1 MSDKPDSQESS
12 PNHDLQDHGLPK
24 AEGEGH
30 ANPEQ
35 QNASAETVEK
45 EATLEE
51 RLALAEARADEF
63 KDLYARGQAE
73 VQNIRRRAQDDVSK
87 AHKFAIESFAESL
100 LPVCD
105 SLDMSLKLE
114 NLTMESLKEGVQ
126 ATLRQLASALEKNKV
141 IELNPVG
148 EKLDPNRHQA
158 ISLVPGTDAEP
169 PIASGHV
176 VAVLQ
181 KGYLINDRLLRP
193 ALVTVAQ

>member
-12 PNHDLQDHGLPK
+12 PNHDLPNSD
-24 AEGEGH
+24 GH
-30 ANPEQ
+30 AGALPE
-35 QNASAETVEK
+35 APPAAPDSAET
-45 EATLEE
+45 APTSEE
-51 RLALAEARADEF
+51 RLALAEARAEEF
-63 KDLYARGQAE
+63 KDLYARAQAE

-105 SLDMSLKLE
+105 SLDMSLKLD
-114 NLTMESLKEGVQ
+114 NLTMDSLKEGVQ

-141 IELNPVG
+141 IELNPLG
-148 EKLDPNRHQA
+148 EKLDPNKHQA
-158 ISLVPGTDAEP
+158 ISMVLGDTVEP
-169 PIASGHV
+169 PVASGHV
-176 VAVLQ
+176 VSVLQ